1 MNRWRMPERC
11 GCFLWAA
18 IALGACA
25 PEEPEVVRVVRPRP
39 DATDTAQGSDADADP
54 DPGWTPPVADADAAP
69 PPDSGWSP
77 DPGPACTCDF
87 GGACDYDCDCDPDCP
102 CGCDTTWDCTAGCG
116 CDPEC
121 DPAYGSCVAD
131 GVCNPR
137 CPAEYPDP
145 DCSGGGSDAGAGA
158 DGGSGSDAGGT
169 TDSGG
174 ACGYPSGPYEFNR
187 VGRVVPP
194 MAWPS
199 AVAAGESLSADLARL
214 HCDPTVHSVFVQV
227 VTTSC
232 PNCPARI
239 GEIAGLQSHWEATG
253 AKWIFLVGDAGSASV
268 AASYLDRYGVSFGW
282 RSNDADNTAGAFT
295 VTGSGI
301 YGGVPWTA
309 VIATRDMTLRYDEPD
324 DRYLDIAAIATE
336 LSRE

>member
-1 MNRWRMPERC
+1 MRRWRTTGRWSC
-11 GCFLWAA
+11 CLSAA
-18 IALGACA
+18 VTLAACV

-39 DATDTAQGSDADADP
+39 DASDGAPGSDAGVDP
-54 DPGWTPPVADADAAP
+54 DPGWTPPGADADTDP

-77 DPGPACTCDF
+77 DPAPGCACDF
-87 GGACDYDCDCDPDCP
+87 AAACDYDCDCDPDCP
-102 CGCDTTWDCTAGCG
+102 CGCDTTWDCTAGCA

-137 CPAEYPDP
+137 CPAGYPDA
-145 DCSGGGSDAGAGA
+145 DCSGGGTDAGTDA
-158 DGGSGSDAGGT
+158 GSG
-169 TDSGG
+169 TDTGSG
-174 ACGYPSGPYEFNR
+174 ACSYPAGPYEFSR

-199 AVAAGESLSADLARL
+199 AAAAGESLPADLARL
-214 HCDPTVHSVFVQV
+214 HCDPAVHSVFLQV

-239 GEIAGLQSHWEATG
+239 GEIAGLRSHWEATG
-253 AKWIFLVGDAGSASV
+253 VKWIFLVGDAAGASE
-268 AASYLDRYGVSFGW
+268 ADAYLDRYGVDFGW

-309 VIATRDMTLRYDEPD
+309 VISTRDMTLRYDEPD